1 MNVLDRKIS
10 QKTANVLNILF
21 SDTQISF
28 PVEHKYQL

>member
-10 QKTANVLNILF
+10 QETANVLNILF

-28 PVEHKYQL
+28 PVEYKYQL